1 MVNQLPIVKGKKMG
15 SLQGETSSAGTNL
28 EAPMKR
34 AFFELLKHSDLLV

>member
-1 MVNQLPIVKGKKMG
+1 MG

-34 AFFELLKHSDLLV
+34 AFFFELLKHSDLLV